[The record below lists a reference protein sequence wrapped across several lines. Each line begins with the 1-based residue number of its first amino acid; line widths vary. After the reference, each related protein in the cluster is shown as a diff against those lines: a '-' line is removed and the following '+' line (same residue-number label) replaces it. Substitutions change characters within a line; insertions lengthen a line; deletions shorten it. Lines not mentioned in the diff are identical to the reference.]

1 MYRRLWKRWYIILNV
16 IKIYPEETH
25 NSFTIEFLCEQNIDY
40 KADDYNTNAE
50 KKDME
55 WNMEFYYINKKTN
68 ERIKECNDSNFFNE
82 ICGIRINENN
92 KR

>member
-1 MYRRLWKRWYIILNV
+1 
-16 IKIYPEETH
+16 
-25 NSFTIEFLCEQNIDY
+25 
-40 KADDYNTNAE
+40 
-50 KKDME
+50 ME